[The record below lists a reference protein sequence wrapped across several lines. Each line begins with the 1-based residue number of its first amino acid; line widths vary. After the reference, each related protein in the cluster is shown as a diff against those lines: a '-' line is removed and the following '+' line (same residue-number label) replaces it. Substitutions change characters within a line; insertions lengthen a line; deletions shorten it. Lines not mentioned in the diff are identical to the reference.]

1 MSRSRASRARVAVCS
16 KKPVRLAIAMMLG
29 VCVVS
34 PPANV
39 QAQTPAPLPGA
50 PSDSITRLA
59 VDPATNTGRPYM
71 LLLDEAINRMER
83 DGRSVRTT
91 RQVYQVLDQSVVRGL
106 SERAFGYAKSHQEL
120 RIDWIRVLKP
130 SGEVISD
137 KPAQEQES
145 DVPAAMNN
153 PVYQEQRV
161 KRVSLAGVAVGTILD
176 IQVTLEEK
184 APYRANDFLLSWN
197 VNSQMP
203 VKRSRFV
210 VDVPDGYTPK
220 ILERNL
226 NFRRTEVVADGRRV
240 YTWFASD
247 IVPFLGEAFAAD
259 SNGVVM
265 SVAVS
270 APTSWNEIAQ
280 WYNTLAKDR
289 YTLSPAMSQRVDSLL
304 GASRAAS
311 RADTI
316 KAVHRWVAQDV
327 RYVSVSLGIGGYQP
341 RTPDEVLRSG
351 FGDCKDK
358 ATLFVAALRRYNIAA
373 NPVLLSLTGKP
384 DPALPSMYQFN
395 HAIAAV
401 QTDGGWTYTDLTAE
415 FMPYG
420 MIPDAY
426 QGQFGIVVLP
436 NGNAQDVRFPLT
448 PITDNVSIM
457 RLHAIVDTGG
467 AVVVRVHEE
476 TRGSPSTGPRSAF
489 GVPMDSTRR
498 SNMQKALAQRLF
510 PTESSADSLTGFD
523 GKDFSQPAVLTYV
536 VTGNNV
542 LKTVGSSKLFSMN
555 TGFKGPARSY
565 KNLVRDLEA
574 RKTRVFPIDASRILG
589 MVATE
594 TDLRITLPEG
604 WTAELP
610 KNVMASSFFGTYES
624 TWTQDGREVRMVR
637 RIRGERGVY
646 PPQRISEVIVWLKT
660 VSADDY
666 EFLSLRPAGGR

>member
-1 MSRSRASRARVAVCS
+1 MTLPVAG
-16 KKPVRLAIAMMLG
+16 LG
-29 VCVVS
+29 
-34 PPANV
+34 
-39 QAQTPAPLPGA
+39 AQGATPLPSA
-50 PSDSITRLA
+50 PSDSIVRLS
-59 VDPATNTGRPYM
+59 VDPAKNSGRPYM
-71 LLLDEAINRMER
+71 LLLDESVNRIER

-91 RQVYQVLDQSVVRGL
+91 RTVYQIFDQNVVRGL
-106 SERAFGYAKSHQEL
+106 SERAYGYAKSHQDL

-130 SGEVISD
+130 TGEVISD

-161 KRVSLAGVAVGTILD
+161 RRVSLAGVAPGTILD
-176 IQVTLEEK
+176 IQITMEEK
-184 APYRANDFLLSWN
+184 APYRENDFLLGWN
-197 VNSQMP
+197 VNSLTP

-210 VDVPDGYTPK
+210 VDVPDGYEPK

-226 NFRRTEVVADGRRV
+226 NFRRTENVVNGRRV

-247 IVPFLGEAFAAD
+247 VAPFVGEAFAAD

-265 SVAVS
+265 SIAVS
-270 APTSWNEIAQ
+270 APTTWNDLAQ
-280 WYNTLAKDR
+280 WYNNLARDR
-289 YTLSPAMSQRVDSLL
+289 YALSSLVSHRVDSIVK
-304 GASRAAS
+304 ASNAAS
-311 RADTI
+311 RLDTI
-316 KAVHRWVAQDV
+316 RAVHRWVAQDV

-341 RTPDEVLRSG
+341 RTPDEVLNSG

-358 ATLFVAALRRYNIAA
+358 ATLFVAALRRFKIAA

-384 DPALPSMYQFN
+384 DPALPSMFQFN

-401 QTDGGWTYTDLTAE
+401 QNGNGWTYTDLTAE

-426 QGQFGIVVLP
+426 QGQFGIVIMP
-436 NGNAQDVRFPLT
+436 NGSAQQIRFPLT
-448 PITDNVSIM
+448 PVVDNISALQ
-457 RLHAIVDTGG
+457 LHAIIDTSGS
-467 AVVVRVHEE
+467 VVVRVHEE
-476 TRGSPSTGPRSAF
+476 TQGSPSIGMRTAF
-489 GVPMDSTRR
+489 GAVMDSARR
-498 SNMQKALAQRLF
+498 VNLEKALAQRLF
-510 PTESSADSLTGFD
+510 PTESSADSLVGFN
-523 GKDFSQPAVLTYV
+523 GKDFSQPTVLTYKV
-536 VTGNNV
+536 SAKNV
-542 LKTVGSSKLFSMN
+542 LKPVGSSRLFSMN
-555 TGFKGPARSY
+555 VGFKGPARGY

-574 RKTRVFPIDASRILG
+574 RTSRAFPIDASRILG

-610 KNVMASSFFGTYES
+610 KNVSATSFFGTYES
-624 TWTQDGREVRMVR
+624 TWTQSGREVRMVR
-637 RIRGERGVY
+637 RIHGERGIF

-666 EFLSLRPAGGR
+666 EFLSLRPTGAR